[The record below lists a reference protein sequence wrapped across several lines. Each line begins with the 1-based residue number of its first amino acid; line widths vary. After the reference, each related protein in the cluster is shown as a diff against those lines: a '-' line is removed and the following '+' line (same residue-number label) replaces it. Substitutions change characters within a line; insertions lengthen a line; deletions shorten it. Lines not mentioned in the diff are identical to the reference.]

1 MPLEINRVF
10 SKEANMTLAVIMCVS
25 LIATF
30 ISLSMLSRLAPVM
43 GLLDHPNSRK
53 VHVHQTPL
61 IGGLSIAIGVML
73 GLFFIAPFQDK
84 QLQFIL
90 MGTGIMVIT
99 GALDDA
105 RDLSVYKRLT
115 IQILSAMLV
124 MLGSDL
130 KLDSLGTYFGYEVQ
144 TGFMAY
150 PLTVFSIVAG
160 VNAFNLIDGLDGL
173 AGSLA
178 LVPISILCGLGIY
191 HGQTELVNLTA
202 VLIVCI
208 VAFLSKNMRLPWQ
221 ERAKVFLG
229 DAGSTG
235 IGFLVACLLI
245 KSSQGESRVIEPV
258 TALWLI
264 AIPLIDTLT
273 VMIGRIRRK
282 ESAFKASKDHIHHI
296 LLSYIPVNKVVTI
309 ISGTG
314 LCLSLVG
321 IIITENK
328 YESFSMILF
337 VFLLIVNL
345 FMKRK
350 QLVNNTSMN

>member
-1 MPLEINRVF
+1 
-10 SKEANMTLAVIMCVS
+10 
-25 LIATF
+25 
-30 ISLSMLSRLAPVM
+30 MLSRLAPVM

-178 LVPISILCGLGIY
+178 LVPISILCGLGIF

-235 IGFLVACLLI
+235 IGFLVACLLV
-245 KSSQGESRVIEPV
+245 KCSQGESRVIEPV

-273 VMIGRIRRK
+273 VMIRRILRK
-282 ESAFKASKDHIHHI
+282 ESAFKASKDHIHHKVLKKNNEI
-296 LLSYIPVNKVVTI
+296 KTLSI
-309 ISGTG
+309 
-314 LCLSLVG
+314 
-321 IIITENK
+321 
-328 YESFSMILF
+328 ILF
-337 VFLLIVNL
+337 MAFLIAIVGVSNLGGEQKLIFFIFFIFISLIKN
-345 FMKRK
+345 K
-350 QLVNNTSMN
+350 